1 MKANSLPLLLILT
14 PNEVAGGLFAS
25 PVMYL
30 GEKIHLGTLAL
41 FNLSENYLS
50 SFFSLG

>member
-1 MKANSLPLLLILT
+1 MLI
-14 PNEVAGGLFAS
+14 PNEVAGGLLAS